1 MSVPPELNLF
11 RKRRVPVVFA
21 AESAECGLA
30 CLAMIARFHGH
41 DVDLNG
47 LRQRFSVSMAGA
59 SLRHLIDWSDRLD
72 LTSRAIRVELDML
85 RHIPTP
91 AILHWNL
98 QHFVVLVKAD
108 RKKIIVHDPAVG
120 RVEMSYAQ
128 ASNHFTGVALELAPG
143 QNFEPV
149 SARQPVHIN
158 QLWSGMRGFW
168 SAMAQVLVLSVLL
181 QVAVFAGP
189 FQLQLVVDEALG
201 RADRDLLLV
210 LALGFGGLVILQGII
225 DVLRA
230 YSLQVLGHL
239 LSFQMIGNLVRH
251 LMRLKTDFFEKRHVG
266 DIISR
271 IQSTLPI
278 QDAVTQGVVAVLI
291 DGVMAVIALVIMF
304 IYSPLLTVI
313 SLLALLVTL
322 LITLSFYPIIR
333 RRTEEQIQT
342 RAQEQTHLLQSIRA
356 AMTIKVMG
364 REAEREG
371 QWRNIFADTV
381 NASFSLGKFQI
392 VQRTLQTVIAGL
404 VTVIII
410 FLAGRMILAAQGF
423 SVGMLFAYL
432 SFRQTFSD
440 RVIALINQVF
450 QFRLLGLHLERIGD
464 IAHAET
470 DCTEDAVLEP
480 VGEGR
485 IDFCDVSFR
494 YGESDRL
501 VLDQVSLRI
510 EPGDFLAVTG
520 PSGGGKTTLLK
531 LMLGLYAP
539 SSGSIRID
547 GLPADGV
554 RWRAWRGR
562 VGVVAQDDQ
571 LLSGTLADNIAFFDP
586 GLDMDR
592 VKSAAPMAHIHDE
605 IMSMPMG
612 YLSLVGDMG
621 SILSGGQRQRILL
634 ARALYRNPD
643 ILLLDEGTAN
653 LDQDTERNIADLIAS
668 LPITRVV
675 VAHRPALIARAKRV
689 VTVFDGRLVESGRQP
704 GRVSAE

>member
-1 MSVPPELNLF
+1 M
-11 RKRRVPVVFA
+11 
-21 AESAECGLA
+21 
-30 CLAMIARFHGH
+30 
-41 DVDLNG
+41 
-47 LRQRFSVSMAGA
+47 
-59 SLRHLIDWSDRLD
+59 
-72 LTSRAIRVELDML
+72 
-85 RHIPTP
+85 
-91 AILHWNL
+91 
-98 QHFVVLVKAD
+98 
-108 RKKIIVHDPAVG
+108 
-120 RVEMSYAQ
+120 
-128 ASNHFTGVALELAPG
+128 
-143 QNFEPV
+143 
-149 SARQPVHIN
+149 
-158 QLWSGMRGFW
+158 
-168 SAMAQVLVLSVLL
+168 
-181 QVAVFAGP
+181 
-189 FQLQLVVDEALG
+189 
-201 RADRDLLLV
+201 
-210 LALGFGGLVILQGII
+210 
-225 DVLRA
+225 
-230 YSLQVLGHL
+230 
-239 LSFQMIGNLVRH
+239 
-251 LMRLKTDFFEKRHVG
+251 
-266 DIISR
+266 
-271 IQSTLPI
+271 
-278 QDAVTQGVVAVLI
+278 AVLI

-470 DCTEDAVLEP
+470 DCTEDAVLDP

-592 VKSAAPMAHIHDE
+592 VKSAAQMAHIHDE